1 MIKVSTK
8 PEQNIGLHR
17 LTRITILLGNQLTKF
32 RISYHTK
39 FKVCPPHCIVVDRE
53 SLTLSLLDKN
63 HIFCYFTLWLTPDY
77 FTLWLTPDY
86 FTLSNARRPGL
97 SVHLSCHK
105 YNPFLLKPAQITAF
119 VILPSVQRQTI
130 VLVKEELL
138 AF

>member
-77 FTLWLTPDY
+77 FTL
-86 FTLSNARRPGL
+86 SNARRPGL